1 MKQANYGAAENFS
14 LPKGNGQH
22 DFYSL
27 SEILYRKCRS
37 CKPEKHDNPPYGVG
51 KYTQGN
57 DQSYSKDYLFC
68 HIDFLRFTPTPREA
82 KKINLLP
89 MGLG

>member
-1 MKQANYGAAENFS
+1 MKQANNRAAENFC
-14 LPKGNGQH
+14 LTKRDGQH

-27 SEILYRKCRS
+27 PEILYRKCRS
-37 CKPEKHDNPPYGVG
+37 RKSEKHDNPSDGVG

-57 DQSYSKDYLFC
+57 DQSYCKDYLFC
-68 HIDFLRFTPTPREA
+68 HIDFLRFTPTPRGA

-89 MGLG
+89 LGLG